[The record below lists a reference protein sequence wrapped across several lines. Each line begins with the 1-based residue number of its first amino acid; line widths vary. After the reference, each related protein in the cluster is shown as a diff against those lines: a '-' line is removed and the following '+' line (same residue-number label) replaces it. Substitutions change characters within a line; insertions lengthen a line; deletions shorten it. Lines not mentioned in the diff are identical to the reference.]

1 MGKIHGGLAKVGRVR
16 NLAPKVAKKEREQGE
31 KKVPVGRAKKRLQ
44 YNRRIAQV
52 NPNDKRK
59 QGPNAGSGRKPEDI
73 PK

>member
-1 MGKIHGGLAKVGRVR
+1 MGKVHGGLAKVGRVR
-16 NLAPKVAKKEREQGE
+16 NLAPKVDKKERAGGD
-31 KKVPVGRAKKRLQ
+31 KPKTGRAKKRIQ

>member
-16 NLAPKVAKKEREQGE
+16 NLAPKVDKKEREQGQG
-31 KKVPVGRAKKRLQ
+31 KIPRGRAKKRIQ
-44 YNRRIAQV
+44 YNRRILAV
-52 NPNDKRK
+52 NPNDKKK

>member
-16 NLAPKVAKKEREQGE
+16 NLAPKVDKKEREEGE
-31 KKVPVGRAKKRLQ
+31 KKTVRGRAKKRIQ

-52 NPNDKRK
+52 KPGDKRK

>member
-16 NLAPKVAKKEREQGE
+16 NLAPKVDKKEREQGQ
-31 KKVPVGRAKKRLQ
+31 KKAVRGRAKKRIQ
-44 YNRRIAQV
+44 YNRRIANI
-52 NPNDKRK
+52 NPNEKRK